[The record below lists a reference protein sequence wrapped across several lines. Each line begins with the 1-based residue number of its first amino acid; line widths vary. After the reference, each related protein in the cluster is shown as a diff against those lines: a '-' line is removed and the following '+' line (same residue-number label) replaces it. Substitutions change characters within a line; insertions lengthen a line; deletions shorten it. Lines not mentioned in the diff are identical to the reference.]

1 MNTSFYFNGKRAPE
15 WIIIRPGFRLPTSQK
30 KPMYRHES
38 GINGAFSEAPEY
50 ENIKFTLPLTILN
63 FTNDKTN
70 KTPEEIKNILNDF
83 FYTEGNSEGILQIDG
98 YETYITCRVYGYDL
112 DAKLIGADEIELEVE
127 SSKWYY
133 EKVGPLKK
141 DSYKSGY
148 IQSNNTGISVP
159 PIQRFKIAKD
169 TTVLRLENQST
180 GKYLEFGHEVKQ
192 DEDAPTK
199 DERVLAAYATNIFSG
214 WPNIPTGQSL
224 PIVGKAK
231 GKYAFKDDVL
241 FVETFGDRIGET
253 EWIGPAKQTQLN
265 QRVGNDWRIELRVI
279 TPPSVNADRGRKQ
292 FMFLDELKRVV
303 ALIEVRNNSSMHSN
317 IEVLMTLYDGIKSQ
331 QVYYFQNANWREKG
345 LVIKLTK
352 RNNEYT
358 GYVGVDLDVRTGRRY
373 QAHAHVV
380 IDTYVDYAA
389 EYDRTFSF
397 AHTQDLRAPNHSE
410 MKFNTTYIKID
421 KLHEEIPTPYIFYKD
436 DEILIDHD
444 RNLLTINGVR
454 NYHKSLRSDYF
465 DLEQGE
471 NVITITPSDV
481 IESGYQEYRER
492 YL

>member
-1 MNTSFYFNGKRAPE
+1 MSEFTFNNKRAPD
-15 WIIIRPGFRLPTSQK
+15 WIVIERG
-30 KPMYRHES
+30 
-38 GINGAFSEAPEY
+38 
-50 ENIKFTLPLTILN
+50 FTLPSFN
-63 FTNDKTN
+63 VKQKYDKNDELRGARYIGN
-70 KTPEEIKNILNDF
+70 NVEPFEFSLPLIIKNEKHKRSSQEVREILSDF
-83 FYTEGNSEGILQIDG
+83 FYSETESLLEFNFSNKTIVCTIEGPFHLPPVIRG
-98 YETYITCRVYGYDL
+98 FET
-112 DAKLIGADEIELEVE
+112 IEVTVK
-127 SSKWYY
+127 SSRWYY
-133 EKVGPLKK
+133 ENKVTNK
-141 DSYKSGY
+141 DESKNGY
-148 IQSNNTGISVP
+148 IETYNTGIPVP

-436 DEILIDHD
+436 DEIMIDHD

-465 DLEQGE
+465 DLEKGE
-471 NVITITPSDV
+471 NIITITPSDA